1 MNTPIYIATRIAFL
15 IFIISCYKLYVPNF
29 RNIFNDV
36 IERIKKCYRVNL
48 NQEKRKKLLWKDLI
62 KLHKNENWNYT
73 IHDNTWC
80 MESLIQNN
88 KNQINRYFYS
98 IYKDKFYSQVKVIY
112 DFPEDLTTN
121 LFILATHINNILNEG
136 IIHINIENKYIE
148 YSKSENII
156 VPLIHQQA
164 LKNQI
169 ILHYSASQKIQ
180 WAFEELINR
189 NEEPV
194 LIFAELMILLDQ
206 EDVN

>member
-1 MNTPIYIATRIAFL
+1 MNSPIYIATRIAFL
-15 IFIISCYKLYVPNF
+15 IFIITCYKLYVPNF
-29 RNIFNDV
+29 RNIINDV
-36 IERIKKCYRVNL
+36 IKRIKKCYRVNL
-48 NQEKRKKLLWKDLI
+48 NQEKRKKMLWKDLI
-62 KLHKNENWNYT
+62 KLHKNENWNYR

-194 LIFAELMILLDQ
+194 LIFAELMNLLDQ

>member
-1 MNTPIYIATRIAFL
+1 MNSPIYIATRITFL

-29 RNIFNDV
+29 RNIFNDI

-62 KLHKNENWNYT
+62 ELHKNENWNYT

-98 IYKDKFYSQVKVIY
+98 IYRDKFYSRVKVIY

-121 LFILATHINNILNEG
+121 LFILTSHMNNILNEG

-148 YSKSENII
+148 YSKSENIT

-189 NEEPV
+189 NEEPD
-194 LIFAELMILLDQ
+194 LIFAELMNLLDQ
-206 EDVN
+206 EEVY